1 MIKTLCIAAVYFFIG
16 LGICS
21 TRTDKEKRR
30 DPGYV
35 AFVLLFWPL
44 IIAVIIVITTISL
57 VMAGVEYLF
66 KRDEDEENHI

>member
-44 IIAVIIVITTISL
+44 IIAVIIGI
-57 VMAGVEYLF
+57 YL
-66 KRDEDEENHI
+66 I